1 MASERVHDRQIA
13 ETAEGSRIELEQRW
27 EGLQA
32 AHVTPAEYL
41 MEDVA
46 QIVVRPVE
54 QHLTR
59 HRDSLWQLWR
69 SRSVAA
75 ASLLRRRSSSLSHHP
90 SVRGSVEH
98 RRLRSGCATLP
109 SRLKAGTVFSSWC
122 DEPCVWLHSRDSGGW
137 AIIVPGPVGTRA
149 PSAREWRGL
158 PWYLSVPSFG
168 TPQELAQRFVRH
180 ASLLWCCN

>member
-69 SRSVAA
+69 SKSVVA
-75 ASLLRRRSSSLSHHP
+75 ASLLRRRSSSLSQHP

-109 SRLKAGTVFSSWC
+109 SRLKAGTVFFIM
-122 DEPCVWLHSRDSGGW
+122 VRRAVRLVALSGFRRLG
-137 AIIVPGPVGTRA
+137 
-149 PSAREWRGL
+149 
-158 PWYLSVPSFG
+158 
-168 TPQELAQRFVRH
+168 
-180 ASLLWCCN
+180 